1 MSIFPEWIGPVGT
14 GGGDIVITN
23 VTVVG
28 GEIIIDFVDEDLIL
42 ELDDDALEITIEDEP
57 LTMEL

>member
-1 MSIFPEWIGPVGT
+1 MSIFPDWIGPVGT
-14 GGGDIVITN
+14 GGGTVITH

-28 GEIIIDFVDEDLIL
+28 GEILIDFAEEDLVI